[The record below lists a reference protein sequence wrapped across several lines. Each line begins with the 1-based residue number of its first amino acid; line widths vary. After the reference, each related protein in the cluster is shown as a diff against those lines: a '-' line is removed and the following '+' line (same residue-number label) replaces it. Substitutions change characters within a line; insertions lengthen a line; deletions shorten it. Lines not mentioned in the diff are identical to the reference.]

1 MSENPPFG
9 ALATQCVVKKSDD
22 ANPCRF
28 TRVRATHKLVGSAHS
43 LSPRPADG
51 VVAWMHG
58 WRHHPAYACMRVK
71 KNPSDAP
78 VQSNIAFTP
87 ARLKLSR
94 PGSTR
99 HLRVAVSGGKPTKT
113 TTFADGPEISAGDT
127 SIIISGADSFVPC
140 IISAD
145 TYALQISRADE

>member
-1 MSENPPFG
+1 MIGSRDPYVEFSRKRPGTDDSPRVRG
-9 ALATQCVVKKSDD
+9 RRVCRKSLRRTGQCVVKKSDD

-28 TRVRATHKLVGSAHS
+28 TSVRATHKLVGSAHS

-51 VVAWMHG
+51 VVRGIMHG
-58 WRHHPAYACMRVK
+58 WRHHPASHACMRVEK

-78 VQSNIAFTP
+78 VQSNVACTP

-99 HLRVAVSGGKPTKT
+99 HLRVAVSGRGGRGIH
-113 TTFADGPEISAGDT
+113 A
-127 SIIISGADSFVPC
+127 
-140 IISAD
+140 
-145 TYALQISRADE
+145 